1 LLTEDDLPEGWS
13 EHTAPDGRKYYHQ
26 ASTNTTRWTSPK
38 FGPGGESDMLSAVSG
53 SFLSALE
60 LPNMEV
66 PNIEVFVSKAE
77 VPHIEVQ

>member
-1 LLTEDDLPEGWS
+1 
-13 EHTAPDGRKYYHQ
+13 
-26 ASTNTTRWTSPK
+26 
-38 FGPGGESDMLSAVSG
+38 MLSAVSG

>member
-1 LLTEDDLPEGWS
+1 
-13 EHTAPDGRKYYHQ
+13 
-26 ASTNTTRWTSPK
+26 
-38 FGPGGESDMLSAVSG
+38 
-53 SFLSALE
+53 